1 MQSNNLTTAAKVN
14 WKSVTPHQKN
24 ALNKI
29 IEERLLKIHVPNC
42 ITECRNVHCRDK
54 DHVVEAIDLHMCT
67 FLGCI
72 NDSVKDCL
80 PQTSGRN
87 KKSIPGRNDDVK
99 PFREEAMF
107 WHSLWISAG
116 KPINNTLHNVM
127 KKTRNVYHYQI
138 RKCRKAV
145 EALKRDKLLNACING
160 EGDIFNELK
169 KLRMVSRTVSKT
181 MDDAKEDVSEHFANV
196 YERIYNSVDDKEMSR
211 MYSRINKSIDTTSL
225 SDVDL
230 VTNDIVREAT
240 IQ

>member
-1 MQSNNLTTAAKVN
+1 MIYT
-14 WKSVTPHQKN
+14 
-24 ALNKI
+24 
-29 IEERLLKIHVPNC
+29 C
-42 ITECRNVHCRDK
+42 G
-54 DHVVEAIDLHMCT
+54 T

-87 KKSIPGRNDDVK
+87 KKLIPGWNDEVK

-116 KPINNTLHNVM
+116 KSINNTLHNIM

-160 EGDIFNELK
+160 EGDIFHELK

-181 MDDAKEDVSEHFANV
+181 MDGAKEDVSEHFANV
-196 YERIYNSVDDKEMSR
+196 YERIYNSVDDKEEMSR
-211 MYSRINKSIDTTSL
+211 MYSGVNKSIDTTSL

-230 VTNDIVREAT
+230 VTNDI
-240 IQ
+240 